1 MTLFRVTSAH
11 RILAFRVFPSQS
23 AVKSYDSHS
32 SHAVQA
38 SSGVYGQ
45 ARDAV
50 TPIFSC
56 AFLPLF
62 EFGVNLVFNHTTPLM
77 GPTSSGI
84 PLK

>member
-1 MTLFRVTSAH
+1 
-11 RILAFRVFPSQS
+11 
-23 AVKSYDSHS
+23 
-32 SHAVQA
+32 
-38 SSGVYGQ
+38 
-45 ARDAV
+45 V